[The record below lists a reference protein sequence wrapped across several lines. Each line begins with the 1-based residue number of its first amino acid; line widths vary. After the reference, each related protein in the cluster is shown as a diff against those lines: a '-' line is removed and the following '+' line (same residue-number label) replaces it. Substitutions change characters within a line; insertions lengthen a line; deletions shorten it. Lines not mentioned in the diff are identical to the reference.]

1 MNRYN
6 RLKTL
11 TLLLAASML
20 SACGI
25 LPTIEPP
32 VPPSSPTLTPTLART
47 PTPPPTPTEKVIQG
61 TITLWYSWEDPYAPA
76 LLRRIAAFQKLYPE
90 VQFDVLYVP
99 ELDLRGSF
107 EAAAAEG
114 GGPTLLIG
122 PAEWGPPLY
131 DRGWLAEMNP
141 PSDLLNTLN
150 PAAVQAGRY
159 KDVLVGLPLHIKGVV
174 LYRNKTIIPKA
185 PASFEELVNLSK
197 AATQGDVVGADLDRG
212 FFFSAGHLY
221 GLGGKLMT
229 PDGAP
234 AFNSDKGVEWLNLL
248 SAFDQ
253 AGPTEYFTDNDL
265 NLFKAG
271 RVGFIIDGTWN
282 RKDLADAIGSDNL
295 AIDQWPLYGDGSL
308 SGFVQS
314 ENIFLTAQAHG
325 EDQMVSEMFAEFLL
339 SPESQN
345 ALAEVGYIPAINA
358 SPVNPAYTK
367 LDIPDSLVFQAMQAM
382 VDGAA
387 YPINPELSLYTS
399 PMDIALKSVFYEGV
413 APSQAL
419 QTAFDAISE
428 AVSNAH
434 ATSTPTP

>member
-1 MNRYN
+1 MNRYT
-6 RLKTL
+6 RLKTISL
-11 TLLLAASML
+11 IIAACML

-25 LPTIEPP
+25 IPTVEPP
-32 VPPSSPTLTPTLART
+32 VPLSSSTPTRGPTRT
-47 PTPPPTPTEKVIQG
+47 PTSIPTPTEHVVQG
-61 TITLWYSWEDPYAPA
+61 TITLWYSWDDPYAPA

-99 ELDLRGSF
+99 GLDLRSSF

-131 DRGWLAEMNP
+131 DKGWLAEMDP

-150 PAAVQAGRY
+150 PAGVQAARY

-197 AATQGDVVGADLDRG
+197 AATQGDILGADLDRG

-229 PDGAP
+229 PDGEP
-234 AFNSDKGVEWLNLL
+234 AFNNEKGIAWLNLL
-248 SAFDQ
+248 SSFDQ

-271 RVGFIIDGTWN
+271 RVGLIIDGTWN
-282 RKDLADAIGSDNL
+282 RNDLAEAIGPENL
-295 AIDQWPLYGDGSL
+295 AIDQWPLYGDGTL

-314 ENIFLTAQAHG
+314 ENIFLTAQAQG
-325 EDQMVSEMFAEFLL
+325 EDKSVSQMFAEFLL

-345 ALAEVGYIPAINA
+345 ALAEVGYIPVINA

-387 YPINPELSLYTS
+387 YPVNPELSLYTS

-413 APSQAL
+413 APAQAL
-419 QTAFDAISE
+419 QTASDAISE
-428 AVSNAH
+428 AVSSAH